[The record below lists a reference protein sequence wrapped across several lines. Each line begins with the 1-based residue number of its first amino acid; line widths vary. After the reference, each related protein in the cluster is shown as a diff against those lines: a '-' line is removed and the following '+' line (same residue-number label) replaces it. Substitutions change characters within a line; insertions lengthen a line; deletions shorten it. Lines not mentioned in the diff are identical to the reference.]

1 VPGKTY
7 DQYCG
12 IAAALDRVGDRWTLL
27 VMRELS
33 FGEQRFTDLKSR
45 LPGIASNLLTERLR
59 ALEDDGLVEQ
69 RELPAPAARS
79 VYALTDEGRRVVPV
93 LRALSTFGQ
102 PFLGEPPAD
111 GVRPEMAVYSGLGSR
126 VDLAAAIGVRVA
138 ARFLV
143 DGQELW
149 LRVDDGRLER
159 GDAGAAPDLEV
170 TGSSVALLRWV
181 RGESRADLVGLLEVT
196 GSDADVATFARI
208 FHLHD

>member
-69 RELPAPAARS
+69 HELPAPAARS
-79 VYALTDEGRRVVPV
+79 VYALTDDGRRVTPV
-93 LRALSTFGQ
+93 LRALSAFGQ
-102 PFLGEPPAD
+102 PFLGDPPAD

-126 VDLAAAIGVRVA
+126 VDLAAAAGA
-138 ARFLV
+138 TLATRFLV
-143 DGQELW
+143 GDQELW
-149 LRVDDGRLER
+149 LRLDDGRLVR
-159 GDAGAAPDLEV
+159 GASGGLPDLQV
-170 TGSSVALLRWV
+170 TGDSVALLRWG
-181 RGESRADLVGLLEVT
+181 RGESLAELVGVLDVT
-196 GSDADVATFARI
+196 GSADDVATFARV
-208 FHLHD
+208 FHLHV